1 MTSRELELELFG
13 KTGSIEYSESG
24 LGYAILALR
33 LVMAWTF
40 IQAGLEKVLAGGWSS
55 SGFLSGVPEANP
67 FYVLFQFFAAN
78 PGMVDPLV
86 MYGQLL
92 IGLGLLAGAAFRFSA
107 LMGGLQM
114 ILFWMASIQGGFMA
128 GLPIEHG
135 FVVNSNLVYAAILFG
150 LGALGAGRL
159 IGIDQYIEELELVE
173 NNSWLKYLL
182 G

>member
-1 MTSRELELELFG
+1 MSRELELELFG
-13 KTGSIEYSESG
+13 RKGTLEYSDSG
-24 LGYAILALR
+24 LGYAILGLR

-40 IQAGLEKVLAGGWSS
+40 IQAGLEKILAESWTST
-55 SGFLSGVPEANP
+55 GFLNGVPEANP
-67 FYVLFQFFAAN
+67 FYGLFQFFAAY

-86 MYGQLL
+86 MYGQVL
-92 IGLGLLAGAAFRFSA
+92 IGIGLLLGVAFRFSA

-114 ILFWMASIQGGFMA
+114 TLFWLASFQAGFMA
-128 GLPIEHG
+128 GLPVEHG

-159 IGIDQYIEELELVE
+159 IGVDEFVEEHPIVE
-173 NNSWLKYLL
+173 NNAWLKYVL

>member
-1 MTSRELELELFG
+1 MSQTLEVELFG
-13 KTGSIEYSESG
+13 KTGSIQYSESG

-40 IQAGLEKVLAGGWSS
+40 IQAGLDKILADSWSS
-55 SGFLSGVPEANP
+55 SGFLSGIPEANP
-67 FYVLFQFFAAN
+67 FSALFQFFAAN
-78 PGMVDPLV
+78 PAIVDPLV
-86 MYGQLL
+86 MYGQIL
-92 IGLGLLAGAAFRFSA
+92 IGLGLLLGAAFRFSA

-114 ILFWMASIQGGFMA
+114 TLFWLASFKAGFMS
-128 GLPIEHG
+128 GLPVDHG

-159 IGIDQYIEELELVE
+159 VGVDQHIEELEIVE
-173 NNSWLKYLL
+173 KNSWLKYVL

>member
-1 MTSRELELELFG
+1 MSRKFEVELFSRSS
-13 KTGSIEYSESG
+13 KLEYSESG

-40 IQAGLEKVLAGGWSS
+40 IQAGLEKIMAESWTAA
-55 SGFLSGVPEANP
+55 GFLNGVPEANP
-67 FYVLFQFFAAN
+67 FYGLFQFFAAY

-92 IGLGLLAGAAFRFSA
+92 IGLGLLLGVAFRFSA
-107 LMGGLQM
+107 FMGGLQM
-114 ILFWMASIQGGFMA
+114 TLFWLASFQAGFMA
-128 GLPIEHG
+128 GLPVDHG

-159 IGIDQYIEELELVE
+159 LGVDEYLEEYSVVE
-173 NNSWLKYLL
+173 DNPWLKYLL

>member
-1 MTSRELELELFG
+1 MSRELKLELFG
-13 KTGSIEYSESG
+13 RRGTLEYSDSG
-24 LGYAILALR
+24 LGYAILGLR

-40 IQAGLEKVLAGGWSS
+40 IQAGLEKILAEGWSS
-55 SGFLSGVPEANP
+55 TGFLSGVPEANP
-67 FYVLFQFFAAN
+67 FYGLFQFFAAY

-92 IGLGLLAGAAFRFSA
+92 IGIGLLLGAAFRFSA

-114 ILFWMASIQGGFMA
+114 TLFWLASFQAGFMS
-128 GLPIEHG
+128 GLPVDHG

-159 IGIDQYIEELELVE
+159 IGVDQQLEELEFVQ